1 MPIRQWSE
9 VDSYFEALFLKAD
22 PVLEAALA
30 DSEAAELPA
39 INVTPV
45 QGKLLHMLVKMN
57 GAKNVL
63 EIGTLGGYSTIWMAR
78 ALPEGG
84 KLTTIEYEKK
94 HAEVAAKN
102 VERAGLSD
110 RVEIINSSA
119 IEALP
124 SLISKAPFD
133 LFFIDADKE
142 STAAYFAW
150 AMKLSHPGTVII
162 VDNVVR
168 EGEVIDEHSEDD
180 MVQGIRRFN
189 EVLAAE
195 PNATATAI
203 QTVGAKGYDGFAI
216 VIVEGK

>member
-1 MPIRQWSE
+1 M
-9 VDSYFEALFLKAD
+9 LT
-22 PVLEAALA
+22 AALA

-39 INVTPV
+39 INVTAS
-45 QGKLLHMLVKMN
+45 QGKLLHLLVKMM

-94 HAEVAAKN
+94 HADVAAKN
-102 VERAGLSD
+102 IERAGLSD

-124 SLISKAPFD
+124 GLTGAAPFD

-150 AMKLSHPGTVII
+150 AMKRSRPGSVIV

-168 EGEVIDEHSEDD
+168 NGEVIDEHSEDE
-180 MVQGIRRFN
+180 MVQGIRRFVQ
-189 EVLAAE
+189 VLSAE
-195 PNATATAI
+195 PRASATAI
-203 QTVGAKGYDGFAI
+203 QTVGAKGYDGF
-216 VIVEGK
+216 VVVLVD